1 MSLEQLKT
9 ASQKTIGAKQTLKGI
24 EAGRLQVVYVAKD
37 ADERVVRPL
46 VELAMAKGTPVEW
59 VETMQLLGKA
69 CGIQVGS
76 AAAGLVHAAPVDTG
90 CADTDFVDTCSSD
103 A

>member
-9 ASQKTIGAKQTLKGI
+9 ASHKTIGAKQTLKGI
-24 EAGRLQVVYVAKD
+24 EAARLQVVYVAKD
-37 ADERVVRPL
+37 ADERVTRPL
-46 VELAMAKGTPVEW
+46 VELALSKGISVEW

-76 AAAGLVHAAPVDTG
+76 AAAGLAV
-90 CADTDFVDTCSSD
+90 SD
-103 A
+103 PAIE